1 MCELLAAVKG
11 ARFLAIFKPAAST
24 LGRAFSVGDI
34 RSFDDCVGILDA
46 DIAVDIWGNSDVV
59 VGAVGITGAKSGGK
73 SGLFCSKT
81 LPPMAELGVGCT
93 VFIVEEIELNEN
105 GSDGIGESR
114 PLFLS

>member
-11 ARFLAIFKPAAST
+11 ARLVAIFKPAAST
-24 LGRAFSVGDI
+24 LGSAFSVGGM

-46 DIAVDIWGNSDVV
+46 DIGADILGNSDVA

-73 SGLFCSKT
+73 SGLFCSET

-93 VFIVEEIELNEN
+93 VFVVEETELNEN
-105 GSDGIGESR
+105 GSDGIGDSR